1 MIGIKKVE
9 KELHHTEREFIRIVE
24 ELKKQEEIDIKQ
36 DGQIISALRAHAE
49 GNQQLNRQMGRLIR
63 STTVLAITEIL
74 LVTVSIVV
82 GAYVAIKF

>member
-1 MIGIKKVE
+1 MIGISKEE
-9 KELHHTEREFIRIVE
+9 KRLHHTEREFIRIVE
-24 ELKKQEEIDIKQ
+24 ELKKQEDIDIKQ

-63 STTVLAITEIL
+63 STTVLATTQIL
-74 LVTVSIVV
+74 LVTVSIIV

>member
-1 MIGIKKVE
+1 MIGIKKVQ

-63 STTVLAITEIL
+63 STTVLAITQIL

>member
-63 STTVLAITEIL
+63 STTVLAITQIL

>member
-49 GNQQLNRQMGRLIR
+49 GNQQLNKQMGRLIR
-63 STTVLAITEIL
+63 STTVLATTQIV
-74 LVTVSIVV
+74 LVLMSIVV
-82 GAYVAIKF
+82 GAYVAVRF